1 MSTLSVEYELVR
13 YVKVLTTLAFNHKIS
28 VTYLKTLY
36 NTANTKDVSDIEVY
50 INSEINKTLISMK
63 LGDSLLNILG
73 KYSADKQIFLKL
85 LRETITQLSYL
96 YSIVER
102 DRNSKESQKD
112 KKKYY
117 F

>member
-1 MSTLSVEYELVR
+1 
-13 YVKVLTTLAFNHKIS
+13 
-28 VTYLKTLY
+28 
-36 NTANTKDVSDIEVY
+36 
-50 INSEINKTLISMK
+50 MK
-63 LGDSLLNILG
+63 LGDSLLHILG